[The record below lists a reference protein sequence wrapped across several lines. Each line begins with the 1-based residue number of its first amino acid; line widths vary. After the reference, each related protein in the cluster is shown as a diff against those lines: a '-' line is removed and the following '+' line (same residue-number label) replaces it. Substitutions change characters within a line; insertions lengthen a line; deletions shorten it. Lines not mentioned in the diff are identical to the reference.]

1 VTGAQLADAFPAAL
15 TGVTYTSV
23 AAGGAT
29 GNTAAGAGSIA
40 DVLTLPAGASV
51 AYTVTATVSPTAAG
65 VLTNTATVTAP
76 AGVFDPD
83 LTDNS
88 STDTDT
94 ILPSPPPP
102 PPPPP
107 PGGVAQTPFAVGMGA
122 GGSAVD
128 GYNPDGSPRGT
139 ADPFPGFAGGV
150 RVATADVNGDGTP
163 DTIAGTGPGGV
174 TRVVVLDGTDGHELF
189 ATQPFEDAFAG
200 GVYVSAGDLTGDGTP
215 DLVVTPDEGGGP
227 RVLVY
232 DGKTFTVASNF
243 FGIDDPNF
251 RGGARAAL
259 ADLNADGRADLVVAA
274 GFGGGPRIA
283 VFDGQ
288 TVTSGT
294 PVKLFNDI
302 FVFEQTLR
310 NGVFVTAGDCD
321 ADGFAD
327 LVAAGGPGGGPRVYA
342 ISGKDLLTS
351 GGQTQTPLANFFA
364 GNPDNRG
371 GVRVAAKNLDGDAR
385 ADLVVGDGEGA
396 GSRVTGYLGMDL
408 AAAGTPPEQFAFDA
422 FPGFTG
428 GVYVG

>member
-1 VTGAQLADAFPAAL
+1 
-15 TGVTYTSV
+15 
-23 AAGGAT
+23 
-29 GNTAAGAGSIA
+29 
-40 DVLTLPAGASV
+40 
-51 AYTVTATVSPTAAG
+51 
-65 VLTNTATVTAP
+65 
-76 AGVFDPD
+76 
-83 LTDNS
+83 
-88 STDTDT
+88 
-94 ILPSPPPP
+94 
-102 PPPPP
+102 
-107 PGGVAQTPFAVGMGA
+107 MGA

-139 ADPFPGFAGGV
+139 ADPFPGFGGGV

-163 DTIAGTGPGGV
+163 DTIAGTGTGGV

-189 ATQPFEDAFAG
+189 ATQPFESAFAG

-232 DGKTFTVASNF
+232 RGGDFQLIGNF
-243 FGIDDPNF
+243 FGIDDPAF
-251 RGGARAAL
+251 RGGARATV
-259 ADLNADGRADLVVAA
+259 ADLSGDGRADLVVAA
-274 GFGGGPRIA
+274 GFLGGPRIA
-283 VFDGQ
+283 FWDGN
-288 TVTSGT
+288 TVTGGT
-294 PVKLFNDI
+294 PARLFNDI

-310 NGVFVTAGDCD
+310 NGVFVTAGDFD

-327 LVAAGGPGGGPRVYA
+327 LVAGGGPDGGPRVYA
-342 ISGKDLLTS
+342 ISGKDLLAS

-364 GNPDNRG
+364 GNPANRG
-371 GVRVAAKNLDGDAR
+371 GIRVAAKDLDGDAR

-396 GSRVTGYLGMDL
+396 GSRVTGYLGTDL